1 MRPPHANHE
10 LAGIIG
16 RRFVDH
22 ELRCGRSTS
31 CKHCQW
37 AGTASARVKRHR
49 SSSIASA
56 PNLLR
61 CGPRPKPPNFGRRVW
76 RSASSEMNKFTDL
89 DSYSIEEFCR
99 RHSISV
105 AMYYKLRQQKLT
117 PREMRLGV
125 RVLISREAAARWRSE
140 REAAS
145 GS

>member
-1 MRPPHANHE
+1 MQGSNMGTKAFVPLIHRAPY
-10 LAGIIG
+10 LAA
-16 RRFVDH
+16 RR
-22 ELRCGRSTS
+22 RS
-31 CKHCQW
+31 
-37 AGTASARVKRHR
+37 
-49 SSSIASA
+49 
-56 PNLLR
+56 P
-61 CGPRPKPPNFGRRVW
+61 PRPQQRAIAARRVRSAGNTGINRVRPLVGDPFRPPNFGRRVW

-105 AMYYKLRQQKLT
+105 AMYYKLRQQKVT